1 MNKKVLFVGLLA
13 GCFGM
18 NAFAATEIYVS
29 ASTGNDS
36 YNGASWE
43 TAYKT
48 LQYAVASVKEN
59 EETII
64 YLEANTTFDTGGQLD
79 FGENKNVT
87 IIGENTTLRAALQ
100 AGKDGGE
107 GARIMRAATG
117 CNLTVKGLTFLN
129 GRQVTY
135 QPAGGLYFA
144 GNTLVVD
151 SCQFI
156 DNESGSGGSGICAR
170 AKDVTVRNSYFDGNY
185 VYSNYGTGA
194 ALIQAGVN
202 NGDAGSLLVENCTF
216 YRNDVPGAGTAI

>member
-79 FGENKNVT
+79 FGEALLSSMVAKLLINRP
-87 IIGENTTLRAALQ
+87 EAFTLPVIRWW
-100 AGKDGGE
+100 
-107 GARIMRAATG
+107 
-117 CNLTVKGLTFLN
+117 
-129 GRQVTY
+129 
-135 QPAGGLYFA
+135 
-144 GNTLVVD
+144 
-151 SCQFI
+151 
-156 DNESGSGGSGICAR
+156 
-170 AKDVTVRNSYFDGNY
+170 
-185 VYSNYGTGA
+185 
-194 ALIQAGVN
+194 
-202 NGDAGSLLVENCTF
+202 
-216 YRNDVPGAGTAI
+216 

>member
-107 GARIMRAATG
+107 GARIMRAA
-117 CNLTVKGLTFLN
+117 K
-129 GRQVTY
+129 
-135 QPAGGLYFA
+135 
-144 GNTLVVD
+144 
-151 SCQFI
+151 S
-156 DNESGSGGSGICAR
+156 E
-170 AKDVTVRNSYFDGNY
+170 AKRS
-185 VYSNYGTGA
+185 
-194 ALIQAGVN
+194 
-202 NGDAGSLLVENCTF
+202 
-216 YRNDVPGAGTAI
+216 

>member
-64 YLEANTTFDTGGQLD
+64 YLEANPPFESGGQFD
-79 FGENKNVT
+79 FVEIKNVT
-87 IIGENTTLRAALQ
+87 IIGENATLRAALR
-100 AGKDGGE
+100 AGKDGG
-107 GARIMRAATG
+107 
-117 CNLTVKGLTFLN
+117 
-129 GRQVTY
+129 
-135 QPAGGLYFA
+135 
-144 GNTLVVD
+144 
-151 SCQFI
+151 
-156 DNESGSGGSGICAR
+156 
-170 AKDVTVRNSYFDGNY
+170 
-185 VYSNYGTGA
+185 
-194 ALIQAGVN
+194 
-202 NGDAGSLLVENCTF
+202 
-216 YRNDVPGAGTAI
+216 

>member
-1 MNKKVLFVGLLA
+1 MNKK
-13 GCFGM
+13 
-18 NAFAATEIYVS
+18 

-129 GRQVTY
+129 GRQVNR
-135 QPAGGLYFA
+135 PEAF
-144 GNTLVVD
+144 TLPV
-151 SCQFI
+151 I
-156 DNESGSGGSGICAR
+156 R
-170 AKDVTVRNSYFDGNY
+170 WW
-185 VYSNYGTGA
+185 
-194 ALIQAGVN
+194 
-202 NGDAGSLLVENCTF
+202 
-216 YRNDVPGAGTAI
+216 